1 MCAVIGIAVESVCE
15 VTDALISIPA
25 NTKDKVDRADQV
37 RLDPVDAG
45 GRKALVALA
54 HHPSL
59 QNVPRADESPS
70 VQDTTDRT
78 DLPRSLDTTN
88 LGRLHLTTGKVRD
101 Q

>member
-1 MCAVIGIAVESVCE
+1 MCAVIGTAVEVVCE
-15 VTDALISIPA
+15 VTDVLTSTPVS
-25 NTKDKVDRADQV
+25 TKDKVDRADQV

-88 LGRLHLTTGKVRD
+88 LGQPHLTIGKVRD